1 MIRVD
6 VVIEALGRGGAERL
20 LVDTARLVD
29 RSRIALRVCT
39 VFPVRRDYEA
49 ALRELEVPLACLGV
63 RRPLQLPLG
72 VLRLLRLWREDRPDL
87 VHTHLFAANLIGRS
101 AAFLA
106 GLPVVS
112 TLHDADYEPIVRL
125 GNPGLSA
132 SKQRVLQLLDATTAR
147 LSRCE
152 VVGVS
157 RYVAEAAERRL
168 GVPPKRVTVIAN
180 AVDTERFVGDAA
192 VRERTRRM
200 LDVLP
205 HTGLLLCIGRLTPQK
220 GQALLLEAVAALPDS
235 RDFKLL
241 LVGDGALRPSL
252 ELLVQERDLGR
263 RVQFLGVRTD
273 IPDLVR
279 ASDVVVLPTL
289 HEGFGLVLVEA
300 LACEV
305 PVVATRTGPIP
316 EIVKHDESGL
326 LFEIGDVC
334 GLRDALDRLLSE
346 PLLRGVMGRAGR
358 ADVVSRFSMP
368 IMIDRLLALYER
380 MGKSRIDDGLQPG
393 TPLGAP

>member
-1 MIRVD
+1 MIRVA

-20 LVDTARLVD
+20 LVDTARLID
-29 RSRIALRVCT
+29 RSRVALRVYT
-39 VFPVRRDYEA
+39 VFPARRDYVL
-49 ALRELEVPLACLGV
+49 ALHELGVPETCLGV
-63 RRPLQLPLG
+63 RRPMELPAGMSRL
-72 VLRLLRLWREDRPDL
+72 LRLLRANRPDV
-87 VHTHLFAANLIGRS
+87 VHTHLFAANVIGRS

-132 SKQRVLQLLDATTAR
+132 SKQRALQMLDAASAR

-152 VVGVS
+152 VVAVS
-157 RYVAEAAERRL
+157 RYVAEAARRRL
-168 GVPPKRVTVIAN
+168 GVPSERVTVIAN
-180 AVDTERFVGDAA
+180 AVDTERFAGDAV
-192 VRERTRRM
+192 VRERTRSM

-220 GQALLLEAVAALPDS
+220 GQALLLEAVARLPDS

-241 LVGDGALRPSL
+241 LVGDGAQRPSL
-252 ELLVQERDLGR
+252 ERLVQERGLGR

-273 IPDLVR
+273 IPDLLR
-279 ASDVVVLPTL
+279 ASDVLVLPTL

-316 EIVKHDESGL
+316 EIVKHNESGL
-326 LFEIGDVC
+326 LFEVGDVC
-334 GLRDALDRLLSE
+334 GLRDALDRLLAE

-358 ADVVSRFSMP
+358 ADVISRFSMP
-368 IMIDRLLALYER
+368 IMIDRLHTLYER
-380 MGKSRIDDGLQPG
+380 MGSATIDDGLQAG
-393 TPLGAP
+393 TPRGAP